1 MPNISRRTVLQ
12 SLAAAPA
19 VAAVGAFP
27 SIVRAAAPTPE
38 FTFKYGNNLPMTHPL
53 NIRSQ
58 EVADRIKEESKGR
71 LVINIFPNNQ
81 LGGDTDMMAQ
91 VRRGG
96 IDLFTPSALVMATL
110 VPVAAINAV
119 GFAFADYDQ
128 VWKAMDGKL
137 GAYVRAAV
145 EKVGLYA
152 MDNMWDNGF
161 RQVTSNVRPVN
172 SPKDL
177 DGIKIRVP
185 VSPLIVDMFKA
196 LGAAPVG
203 MQYSEVYSS
212 LQTKVIDAQENP
224 LVIIQTGKIFEV
236 QKYCS
241 LTNHIWDGYWFIV
254 NGKSWKN
261 LPQDLKDIMT
271 AAFKEGAKN
280 QRSDISK
287 MNETVMTELKEK
299 GLIFNDTTP
308 DSFRAQLKESGFY
321 GVWHKKFGDE
331 AWGLLE
337 EAVGKLS

>member
-1 MPNISRRTVLQ
+1 MSTISRR
-12 SLAAAPA
+12 SLIKTMVAAPA
-19 VAAVGAFP
+19 VATFASFPHIARAQGA
-27 SIVRAAAPTPE
+27 E
-38 FTFKYGNNLPMTHPL
+38 FTFKYGNNLPLSHPL
-53 NIRSQ
+53 NIRAQ

-137 GAYVRAAV
+137 GNFVRKSV

-161 RQVTSNVRPVN
+161 RQTTNNSRPIE
-172 SPKDL
+172 SPADL
-177 DGIKIRVP
+177 EGLKIRVP
-185 VSPLIVDMFKA
+185 VSPIIVDMFKA
-196 LGAAPVG
+196 MGAAPVG

-224 LVIIQTGKIFEV
+224 LVIIQTGKIYEV

-261 LPQDLKDIMT
+261 LPDDLQSLMT
-271 AAFKEGAKN
+271 EAFKDGAQK
-280 QRSDISK
+280 QRADIRK
-287 MNETVMTELKEK
+287 MNETVMEELKTD
-299 GLIFNDTTP
+299 GLAFNPTTP
-308 DSFRAQLKESGFY
+308 DAFRAKLKESGFY

>member
-1 MPNISRRTVLQ
+1 MLKISRRTLIKTA
-12 SLAAAPA
+12 LPAAAA
-19 VAAVGAFP
+19 FGAFP
-27 SIVRAAAPTPE
+27 HIARAQNAAT
-38 FTFKYGNNLPMTHPL
+38 TFKYGNNLPLSHPL
-53 NIRSQ
+53 NVRAH
-58 EVADRIKEESKGR
+58 EVATRIKEESKGR
-71 LVINIFPNNQ
+71 LVIDIFPNNQ

-96 IDLFTPSALVMATL
+96 IDIFTPSALVMSTL

-137 GAYVRAAV
+137 GSFVRKSV
-145 EKVGLYA
+145 EGVGLYA

-161 RQVTSNVRPVN
+161 RQVTNNNKPIEK
-172 SPKDL
+172 PADL
-177 DGIKIRVP
+177 EGLKIRVP
-185 VSPLIVDMFKA
+185 VSPIIVDMFKA
-196 LGAAPVG
+196 MGAAPVG

-254 NGKSWKN
+254 NGNSWKN
-261 LPQDLKDIMT
+261 LAPDLKEIMT
-271 AAFKEGAKN
+271 EAFKEGAKN
-280 QRSDISK
+280 QRADIKK
-287 MNETVMTELKEK
+287 MNETVMEELKK
-299 GLIFNDTTP
+299 LGLAFNQPQP
-308 DSFRAQLKESGFY
+308 DEFRAKLKETGFY

>member
-1 MPNISRRTVLQ
+1 MPVISRRTLIKTM
-12 SLAAAPA
+12 AAAPA
-19 VAAVGAFP
+19 VATVGSFSPIAGAQGAQFN
-27 SIVRAAAPTPE
+27 
-38 FTFKYGNNLPMTHPL
+38 FKYGNNLPLSHPL
-53 NIRSQ
+53 NIRAQ

-71 LVINIFPNNQ
+71 LVITIFPNNQ

-96 IDLFTPSALVMATL
+96 IDLFTPSALVIATL

-128 VWKAMDGKL
+128 VWKAMDGRL
-137 GAYVRAAV
+137 GSFVRTSI

-161 RQVTSNVRPVN
+161 RQITNNSRPIQ
-172 SPKDL
+172 SPADL
-177 DGIKIRVP
+177 NGVKIRVP
-185 VSPLIVDMFKA
+185 VSPIIVDMFKA
-196 LGAAPVG
+196 LGSAPVG

-254 NGKSWKN
+254 NGKSWAN
-261 LPQDLKDIMT
+261 LPPDLKEIMT
-271 AAFKEGAKN
+271 AAFKDGAQK
-280 QRSDISK
+280 QRSDLRK
-287 MNETVMTELKEK
+287 MNETVMGELKAQN
-299 GLIFNDTTP
+299 LSFNSTTP
-308 DSFRAQLKESGFY
+308 DSFRSKLKEAGFY
-321 GVWHKKFGDE
+321 GVWRQKFGDE

>member
-1 MPNISRRTVLQ
+1 MSHFTRRTL
-12 SLAAAPA
+12 LKTAALLPA
-19 VAAVGAFP
+19 TAVIGFP
-27 SIVRAAAPTPE
+27 HIAKAQTPDFE
-38 FTFKYGNNLPMTHPL
+38 FKYGNNLPMSHPL
-53 NIRSQ
+53 NIRSH
-58 EVADRIKEESKGR
+58 EVAELIKERSKGR

-81 LGGDTDMMAQ
+81 LGGDTDMMSQ

-96 IDLFTPSALVMATL
+96 IDLFTPSALVIATL

-128 VWKAMDGKL
+128 VWKAMDGPL
-137 GAYVRAAV
+137 GSFVRASI

-161 RQVTSNVRPVN
+161 RQITNNNQPIKTPV
-172 SPKDL
+172 DL
-177 DGIKIRVP
+177 NGIKIRVP
-185 VSPLIVDMFKA
+185 VSPIIVDMFKA

-224 LVIIQTGKIFEV
+224 LVIIQTGKMYEV

-241 LTNHIWDGYWFIV
+241 ITNHIWDGYWFIV

-261 LPQDLKDIMT
+261 LPQDLKDIMSE
-271 AAFKEGAKN
+271 AFKDGAQK
-280 QRSDISK
+280 QRDDIRK
-287 MNETVMTELKEK
+287 MNESIISELRSE
-299 GLIFNDTTP
+299 GLEFNETAP
-308 DSFRAQLKESGFY
+308 DPFRMKLKESGFY

-337 EAVGKLS
+337 DAVGKLS

>member
-1 MPNISRRTVLQ
+1 MKTISRRNIIKAMAV
-12 SLAAAPA
+12 APA
-19 VAAVGAFP
+19 VAVSGFP
-27 SIVRAAAPTPE
+27 FVARAQNPE
-38 FTFKYGNNLPMTHPL
+38 FQFKYGNNLPMTHPL
-53 NIRSQ
+53 NIRSH
-58 EVADRIKEESKGR
+58 EVAGAIKERSKGR
-71 LVINIFPNNQ
+71 LVIDIFPNNQ

-96 IDLFTPSALVMATL
+96 IDIFTPSALVMATL

-128 VWKAMDGKL
+128 VWKAMDGSL
-137 GAYVRAAV
+137 GTFVRKSV

-161 RQVTSNVRPVN
+161 RQVTNN
-172 SPKDL
+172 SKPITSPADL
-177 DGIKIRVP
+177 EGLKIRVP
-185 VSPLIVDMFKA
+185 VSPIIVDMFRA
-196 LGAAPVG
+196 MGAAPVG

-224 LVIIQTGKIFEV
+224 LVIIQTGKMFEV

-254 NGKSWKN
+254 NGKSWKG
-261 LPQDLKDIMT
+261 LPTDLKDIMT
-271 AAFKEGAKN
+271 EEFKIGAEN
-280 QRSDISK
+280 QRNDIKK
-287 MNETVMTELKEK
+287 MNETVMGELKAA
-299 GLIFNDTTP
+299 GLAFNDTTP
-308 DSFRAQLKESGFY
+308 DSFRSKLKESGFY

-337 EAVGKLS
+337 DAVGKLS

>member
-1 MPNISRRTVLQ
+1 MLNISRRALIKTM
-12 SLAAAPA
+12 AAAPA
-19 VAAVGAFP
+19 AAAIGAFP
-27 SIVRAAAPTPE
+27 HIARAADAA
-38 FTFKYGNNLPMTHPL
+38 FTFKYGNNLPLSHPL

-58 EVADRIKEESKGR
+58 EVANRIKEESKGR

-81 LGGDTDMMAQ
+81 LGGDTDMMSQ

-96 IDLFTPSALVMATL
+96 IDLFTPSALVMATV

-137 GAYVRAAV
+137 GSFVRSSV

-161 RQVTSNVRPVN
+161 RQITTNNTPIN

-177 DGIKIRVP
+177 EGIKIRVP
-185 VSPLIVDMFKA
+185 VSPIIVDMFKA

-212 LQTKVIDAQENP
+212 LQTRVIDAQENP
-224 LVIIQTGKIFEV
+224 LVIIQTGKIFEM

-261 LPQDLKDIMT
+261 LPPDLKEIMT
-271 AAFKEGAKN
+271 QAFRDGAQK
-280 QRSDISK
+280 QRDDIKK
-287 MNETVMTELKEK
+287 MNETVMVELKEK
-299 GLIFNDTTP
+299 GLIFNTTTP
-308 DSFRAQLKESGFY
+308 DSFRARLKESGFY

-331 AWGLLE
+331 AWSLLE

>member
-1 MPNISRRTVLQ
+1 MPTISRR
-12 SLAAAPA
+12 SLIKTMVAAPA
-19 VAAVGAFP
+19 VAAFGSFPYIAKAQGAQ
-27 SIVRAAAPTPE
+27 
-38 FTFKYGNNLPMTHPL
+38 FTFKYGNNLPLSHPL

-137 GAYVRAAV
+137 GSFVRKSV

-161 RQVTSNVRPVN
+161 RQATNNTRPIE
-172 SPKDL
+172 SPDDL
-177 DGIKIRVP
+177 DGLKIRVP
-185 VSPLIVDMFKA
+185 VSPIIVDMFKA
-196 LGAAPVG
+196 MGAAPVG

-224 LVIIQTGKIFEV
+224 LVIIQTGKIYEV

-254 NGKSWKN
+254 NGKSWGN
-261 LPQDLKDIMT
+261 LPDDLKGIMT
-271 AAFKEGAKN
+271 EAFKDGAQK
-280 QRSDISK
+280 QRADIHK
-287 MNETVMTELKEK
+287 MNETVMEELKGH
-299 GLIFNDTTP
+299 GLTFNTTTP
-308 DSFRAQLKESGFY
+308 DSFRAKLKDSGFY